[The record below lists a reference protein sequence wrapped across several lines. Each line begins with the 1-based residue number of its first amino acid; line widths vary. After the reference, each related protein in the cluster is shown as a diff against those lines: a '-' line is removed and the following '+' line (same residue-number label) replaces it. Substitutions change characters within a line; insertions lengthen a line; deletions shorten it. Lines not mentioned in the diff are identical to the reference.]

1 MPDKPWSGKKMESS
15 KCPKCGD
22 EPFYIEH
29 VEKWYCYGCNTYV
42 EEGEDE
48 HVCTPEPAKSDSAA
62 AIAQELRDLDEE
74 PELICKNCGASLQN
88 LKDGRLY
95 CFMCESYQD
104 DLKSEPEKEKPIN
117 EAQTLIE
124 MAIPPV
130 VVETAPEV
138 IEPAITAR
146 PEAAP
151 LVVDT
156 PAVPEPELLVEAK
169 PERHV
174 EIKMCSTCGQPLKHI
189 EKYQRHYCYGCRKY
203 ASKDA
208 APKPVV
214 SVEKATSDIT
224 SCPDCGSALKYIE
237 KYHEHY
243 CYTCKKYPLK
253 ARKPDEAKAVATAK
267 PEVHTCP
274 KCGEPLKHIEK
285 YQRHYCYSCKEYA
298 PKGLSGHAAEPKEKK
313 ACPTCQEDMKYVAE
327 YNEWYC
333 LKCKKY
339 SLRPSKPVL
348 LF

>member
-1 MPDKPWSGKKMESS
+1 MESS

-29 VEKWYCYGCNTYV
+29 VEKWYCYGCNTYI
-42 EEGEDE
+42 EDGEDE
-48 HVCTPEPAKSDSAA
+48 HVCTPEPAKADPASA
-62 AIAQELRDLDEE
+62 IVQELHDLDKE
-74 PELICKNCGASLQN
+74 PELTCMSCGASLQD

-104 DLKSEPEKEKPIN
+104 DLKTEAEKEKPIN

-124 MAIPPV
+124 TAIPQAVVEKAPEVVEPVIEAKPESAPPV
-130 VVETAPEV
+130 VVALAAPAPEP
-138 IEPAITAR
+138 PA
-146 PEAAP
+146 E
-151 LVVDT
+151 V
-156 PAVPEPELLVEAK
+156 K

-174 EIKMCSTCGQPLKHI
+174 EVKMCSTCGQPLKYI

-203 ASKDA
+203 ASKET
-208 APKPVV
+208 APKPVA
-214 SVEKATSDIT
+214 SVEKKTPDATK
-224 SCPDCGSALKYIE
+224 CPDCGSSLKYVE

-253 ARKPDEAKAVATAK
+253 VKKPDEAKVVATSM
-267 PEVHTCP
+267 PEVLKCP
-274 KCGEPLKHIEK
+274 KCGGPLKHIEK
-285 YQRHYCYSCKEYA
+285 YQRHYCSSCKEYA
-298 PKGLSGHAAEPKEKK
+298 PKGLNGHATEPKEKK
-313 ACPTCQEDMKYVAE
+313 VCPTCQEGMKYIAE